1 MNNIIFDGNYLFYKT
16 LYAFNTSTKKG
27 DKVLD
32 SKQEQESLVRKIA
45 IDMSHAIRQFGSPDR
60 IIFTVDSKSWRK
72 AAYPDYK
79 STRIK
84 NDKIN
89 WDNFYNMMNEFVSII
104 EKQGI
109 IISRINGAE
118 GDDLMYLWSKYL
130 LKKGENSIIVTGDKD
145 AYQLIRFNNNNF
157 VTIYNP
163 NSKLRKIYGGLGL
176 NKWLKN
182 DDVDIFDTNTYMNKS
197 KSLLLN
203 AINNIELCEI
213 NPIENVFLKVL
224 TGDMG
229 DNVPSIYCWK
239 TETKSGT
246 TRYNRISDGRA
257 LKILNFIKENHPDIK
272 LFDLPKISKDITE
285 VIKSITKQNP
295 TFDEIEHN
303 IKRNIRLI
311 VLSESTIPEYLI
323 DKFKEEYDNKINN
336 VTLPAQKYDI
346 ELLLEASRFLKESQ
360 SIQSDIFSMSN
371 KLF

>member
-79 STRIK
+79 STRVK

-109 IISRINGAE
+109 IISRINGTE

-203 AINNIELCEI
+203 AINNIEICEI
-213 NPIENVFLKVL
+213 NPIENIFLKVL

-239 TETKSGT
+239 TVTKSGT
-246 TRYNRISDGRA
+246 TRYKIGRA
-257 LKILNFIKENHPDIK
+257 SCRER
-272 LFDLPKISKDITE
+272 
-285 VIKSITKQNP
+285 V
-295 TFDEIEHN
+295 
-303 IKRNIRLI
+303 
-311 VLSESTIPEYLI
+311 
-323 DKFKEEYDNKINN
+323 
-336 VTLPAQKYDI
+336 
-346 ELLLEASRFLKESQ
+346 
-360 SIQSDIFSMSN
+360 
-371 KLF
+371 